1 MDVSG
6 GRVTFGCYAKKTQS
20 FLGAA
25 GLTFFK
31 RSGVH
36 LLRKDL
42 QVKKGALVHPNGIL
56 QSIDKNGWNNQ
67 TASIVQC
74 C

>member
-6 GRVTFGCYAKKTQS
+6 GGVTFGCYAKKTKP
-20 FLGAA
+20 FFGAA

-36 LLRKDL
+36 LLRKYL
-42 QVKKGALVHPNGIL
+42 KVKKSALVHPNGIL
-56 QSIDKNGWNNQ
+56 KSIDKN
-67 TASIVQC
+67 C
-74 C
+74 